1 MALDAQMMKYIA
13 IGIAVLV
20 VVALTVLFLR
30 KRKQQAGSDEPSAS
44 IALLLSEPFKVEE
57 PAIRRA
63 LEKAFGGDFSTNVA
77 GRIVL
82 PVIETAQ
89 YMVWAQG
96 GAFILHNVPSS
107 YFPDSEAVANSI
119 QGDDGLA
126 HNVRDHQAWLSF
138 DVLGSAASLSEQ
150 YDLIGPVLAEIA
162 PEQTIALFVVEKEVL
177 IRFDAERR
185 EQLRGPEVLKKL
197 GFE

>member
-1 MALDAQMMKYIA
+1 MMKYIL
-13 IGIAVLV
+13 IGVAVLAIV
-20 VVALTVLFLR
+20 GLGLLFVR
-30 KRKQQAGSDEPSAS
+30 KRKRLAASDKPSAS
-44 IALLLSEPFKVEE
+44 IVLLLSEPFKVEE

-63 LEKAFGGDFSTNVA
+63 LEEAFGGDFSTNVD

-89 YMVWAQG
+89 YMIWAQG

-107 YFPDSEAVANSI
+107 YFPNSEVVADSI
-119 QGDDGLA
+119 QGDAGLA
-126 HNVRDHQAWLSF
+126 QNIRDHKAWLSF
-138 DVLGSAASLSEQ
+138 DVLGSERPLSEQ

-162 PEQTIALFVVEKEVL
+162 PKQTIALFVVEKGVL
-177 IRFDAERR
+177 IRFDSERR
-185 EQLRGPEVLKKL
+185 EQLRGPDTYKKL

>member
-1 MALDAQMMKYIA
+1 MMKYIV
-13 IGIAVLV
+13 IGIAVLLTA
-20 VVALTVLFLR
+20 ALAVLFLR
-30 KRKQQAGSDEPSAS
+30 KRKQQAGSDKPSAS
-44 IALLLSEPFKVEE
+44 IVLLLSEPFKVEE
-57 PAIRRA
+57 SAIRRA
-63 LEKAFGGDFSTNVA
+63 LEKAFGGDFSTNVD

-82 PVIETAQ
+82 PVIESAQ
-89 YMVWAQG
+89 YMVWGQG

-107 YFPDSEAVANSI
+107 YFPDSEAVANAI

-126 HNVRDHQAWLSF
+126 QNVRDHQAWLSF
-138 DVLGSAASLSEQ
+138 DVLGSGKPLSEQ

-185 EQLRGPEVLKKL
+185 KQLRGPDVLKEL